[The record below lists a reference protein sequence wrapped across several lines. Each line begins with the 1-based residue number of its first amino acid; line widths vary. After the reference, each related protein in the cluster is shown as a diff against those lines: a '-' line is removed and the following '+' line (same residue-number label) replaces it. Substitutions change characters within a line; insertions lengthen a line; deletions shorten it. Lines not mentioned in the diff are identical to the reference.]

1 MESQDSGARLLLT
14 HPGFD
19 PGWSVLN
26 HILPHCDDVW
36 LLIGMG
42 SRSFLKNNGF
52 DLKNES

>member
-1 MESQDSGARLLLT
+1 MESQDSGAWLLLT

-19 PGWSVLN
+19 TGWSVLN

-52 DLKNES
+52 DLKNDS